1 MSDSPQNN
9 VASGEKFR
17 NAQGIAAIKDGQKRR
32 ASAAPAVFEPK
43 PKWLR
48 VKAPAGDRFEAVK
61 RNVSEHRLSTVCQE
75 SHCCPAVARRACRWS
90 RGSGRWCGS
99 PQTDWQLA

>member
-1 MSDSPQNN
+1 MSDSSQKS

-32 ASAAPAVFEPK
+32 NNAEPQVFSPK

-48 VKAPAGDRFEAVK
+48 VKHPAEIALK
-61 RNVSEHRLSTVCQE
+61 RSSATSANTV
-75 SHCCPAVARRACRWS
+75 
-90 RGSGRWCGS
+90 
-99 PQTDWQLA
+99 

>member
-1 MSDSPQNN
+1 MSDSSQKS

-32 ASAAPAVFEPK
+32 NNAEPQVFSPK

-48 VKAPAGDRFEAVK
+48 VKAPGGDRFEAVK
-61 RNVSEHRLSTVCQE
+61 RNVSEHRLSTV
-75 SHCCPAVARRACRWS
+75 
-90 RGSGRWCGS
+90 
-99 PQTDWQLA
+99 

>member
-1 MSDSPQNN
+1 MSDNSPTH

-17 NAQGIAAIKDGQKRR
+17 NAQGITAIKDGQKRR
-32 ASAAPAVFEPK
+32 ASQAEPTPFQPK

-61 RNVSEHRLSTVCQE
+61 RSVSEHKLST
-75 SHCCPAVARRACRWS
+75 
-90 RGSGRWCGS
+90 
-99 PQTDWQLA
+99 D